1 MPVLKNI
8 RKRNVCEKENVYF
21 QGFWPQ
27 VLNIC
32 RGGFSR
38 IVNFSEH
45 ILPTTCEYSMFLPL
59 TKIKNQNIKV
69 ISDKKQALNL
79 KFKSKL
85 VKF

>member
-1 MPVLKNI
+1 MPVLKTI
-8 RKRNVCEKENVYF
+8 RKRNIYEKENIYF

-38 IVNFSEH
+38 IVNFSEQL
-45 ILPTTCEYSMFLPL
+45 LPTTCKYSMFLPI

-69 ISDKKQALNL
+69 ISDKKICI
-79 KFKSKL
+79 KSKI
-85 VKF
+85 